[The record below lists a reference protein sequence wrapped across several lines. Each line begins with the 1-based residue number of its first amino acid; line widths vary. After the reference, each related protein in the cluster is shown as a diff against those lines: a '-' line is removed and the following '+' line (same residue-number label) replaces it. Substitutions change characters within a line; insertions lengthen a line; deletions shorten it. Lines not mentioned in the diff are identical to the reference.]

1 MQTRW
6 FVDSRKFHT
15 MEEASIKA
23 YRYRWVVLFA
33 FMFIA
38 GMTQLLWI
46 TFAPITGKA
55 AEFYGVS
62 DLMIGILSMSFM
74 VVYLV
79 MAIPSAWV
87 IDTYGFRIA
96 VGIGAVLTGI
106 FAITRGIFASDY
118 MIILASQV
126 GIAIGQPFVLGSITK
141 VAARWFPID
150 QRATATGFGS
160 LALYLGILVA
170 MVLTPYLTIEYGIK
184 GTLTIYGVISA
195 ISAITFV
202 VLAREAPPTPPCPSG
217 YEERTLMFG
226 GLKQLFKRRDFILLM
241 IIFFIGLGTFN
252 GVSTWIENIVSTRG
266 FSISQA
272 GMLGG
277 LMLAGGIIGALVLPP
292 LSDKYHKRKPF
303 ILAALIGLIPG
314 LIGVTFAK
322 SYWLLL
328 LSGVVFG
335 FFLLSSG
342 PVVFQYGAE
351 IANPVPEGTS
361 TSLLWFTG
369 QVSGIVFIFGMNVFR
384 TSGGSMA
391 PSLLVLIGLMLVS
404 FILALRL
411 RESSLIAR

>member
-1 MQTRW
+1 
-6 FVDSRKFHT
+6 
-15 MEEASIKA
+15 MEETSIKV
-23 YRYRWVVLFA
+23 YRYRWVVLLA

-79 MAIPSAWV
+79 IAIPSAWV

-106 FAITRGIFASDY
+106 FAVTRGIFASDY
-118 MIILASQV
+118 MIVLASQV

-150 QRATATGFGS
+150 QRATAAGFSS

-184 GTLTIYGVISA
+184 GTLTLYGVISA

-202 VLAREAPPTPPCPSG
+202 VLARETPPTPPCPPG
-217 YEERTLMFG
+217 YEERTLMFD
-226 GLKQLFKRRDFILLM
+226 GLKRLFKETDFILLM
-241 IIFFIGLGTFN
+241 IIFFVGLGTFN
-252 GVSTWIENIVSTRG
+252 GVSTWIENIVSPRG

-277 LMLAGGIIGALVLPP
+277 LMLSGGIIGALVLPP

-303 ILAALIGLIPG
+303 ILVALIGLIPG
-314 LIGVTFAK
+314 LIGMTFAE

-328 LSGVVFG
+328 LSGFVFG

-351 IANPVPEGTS
+351 IANPAPEGTS
-361 TSLLWFTG
+361 NSLLWFMG
-369 QVSGIVFIFGMNVFR
+369 QVSGIIFIFGMDVFR
-384 TSGGSMA
+384 TSEGSMA
-391 PSLLVLIGLMLVS
+391 PSLLVLIGLVLVS

-411 RESSLIAR
+411 KESPLIGR